1 MLLNF
6 FLWASKKTFWTRI
19 TGLKISTPKSTLNAK
34 FLLEVRERFSYLV
47 VPLFVETLKMPME

>member
-6 FLWASKKTFWTRI
+6 FLWASAELFYTKF
-19 TGLKISTPKSTLNAK
+19 TGLRISTPKSTLNAK